1 MPTNFDDKPWL
12 ATRGQRVRIA
22 NCPDTSTHPPE
33 WENVGILNLEEI
45 LKTIPKILGMLNL
58 EEILKT
64 IPKILGMLNLEE
76 ILKTIPK
83 ILGMLNV
90 EGNS

>member
-1 MPTNFDDKPWL
+1 M
-12 ATRGQRVRIA
+12 
-22 NCPDTSTHPPE
+22 
-33 WENVGILNLEEI
+33 
-45 LKTIPKILGMLNL
+45 LK
-58 EEILKT
+58 E